1 MRNLSLISIAFNE
14 DFEGETQT
22 FSLFVEKDNSLQ
34 IIWEFILASFRFFG
48 EPEGISKCYY
58 AEYIRLDKFFMENS
72 TLPMAD
78 SEIIVDI
85 FKFCINANVN
95 LHEFRNIEF
104 PHANSTT
111 DRLGTDVVMEESHMP
126 RVSDLIGSASLADLI
141 LTPAEKQMD
150 TWKPNSTKIIQLF
163 QDFDNEGFDVSKILF
178 DIVLNSKLRFMQ
190 CKEIFCLVSNTQIPL
205 ALLNG
210 LFDLLTI
217 IGVALNYHVGV
228 KLQLMKFRI
237 FSDELFCKAR

>member
-1 MRNLSLISIAFNE
+1 MLPGQENSAHFKKFDTKFRNKESKLILTSLEKESLLLSLIPIAFNE
-14 DFEGETQT
+14 DLEGETQT
-22 FSLFVEKDNSLQ
+22 FSLFVEKDTLLQ

-85 FKFCINANVN
+85 FKFCINAYVN

-111 DRLGTDVVMEESHMP
+111 DRLDTDIVMEESHMP
-126 RVSDLIGSASLADLI
+126 RVSYLIATSCV
-141 LTPAEKQMD
+141 P
-150 TWKPNSTKIIQLF
+150 
-163 QDFDNEGFDVSKILF
+163 
-178 DIVLNSKLRFMQ
+178 
-190 CKEIFCLVSNTQIPL
+190 IPL
-205 ALLNG
+205 G
-210 LFDLLTI
+210 
-217 IGVALNYHVGV
+217 
-228 KLQLMKFRI
+228 
-237 FSDELFCKAR
+237 